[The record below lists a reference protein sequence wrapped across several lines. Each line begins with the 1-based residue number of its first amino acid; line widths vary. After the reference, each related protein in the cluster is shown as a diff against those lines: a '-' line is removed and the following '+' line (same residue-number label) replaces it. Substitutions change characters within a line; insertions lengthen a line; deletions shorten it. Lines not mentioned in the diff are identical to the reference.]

1 MNKGCSETSVSIVM
15 VMIIATENGNSSKK
29 QVPGYNG
36 SVILRVEGV
45 TKDTVR
51 CILIMNAL

>member
-1 MNKGCSETSVSIVM
+1 M

-29 QVPGYNG
+29 QVPGYDGN
-36 SVILRVEGV
+36 VILRVEGV